1 MTRAVKRETLSG
13 FFRMARLAVVTPLR
27 DGMNL
32 GAKEYVAAQDPDDPG
47 VLILSR
53 FAGAAD
59 EMPEALIVNPY
70 DGDEIAEAMHRG
82 LSMDLAERQ
91 ERWRALHAVVTRNTA
106 QRFCAVFLSHLARE
120 DKQSERPPL
129 RAIS

>member
-1 MTRAVKRETLSG
+1 
-13 FFRMARLAVVTPLR
+13 
-27 DGMNL
+27 
-32 GAKEYVAAQDPDDPG
+32 
-47 VLILSR
+47 
-53 FAGAAD
+53 
-59 EMPEALIVNPY
+59 
-70 DGDEIAEAMHRG
+70 MHRG

-106 QRFCAVFLSHLARE
+106 QRFCAVFLSHMARE